1 MKIAV
6 PLEGELVAEH
16 FGHAP
21 LFAIYEIDVE
31 GVRKEIL
38 TPPPHE
44 PGVIPRWLASL
55 GVNCILCG
63 MMGLRAATYFEEYG
77 IKVVSGVPPAPAD
90 EVVAEFWAG
99 RLKVSP
105 QFCHHGGQAGGCG
118 HGGGGCRH

>member
-6 PLEGELVAEH
+6 PLEGVLVAEH

-21 LFAIYEIDVE
+21 LFALYEVRED
-31 GVRKEIL
+31 GVHKEIV

-55 GVNCILCG
+55 GVNVILCG
-63 MMGLRAATYFEEYG
+63 MMGMRAVSYFEEYG
-77 IKVVSGVPPAPAD
+77 IRVVSGVPPAPAD
-90 EVVAEFWAG
+90 EVVAEFLAG

-105 QFCHHGGQAGGCG
+105 RFCGGHGGGCG
-118 HGGGGCRH
+118 HHH